1 MRSLQSKLG
10 YGLVL
15 SLIAVFTVLWFLVGF
30 SIQYLA
36 EDYITS
42 RMRLD
47 AEQLLGSVQFDKAG
61 NISLNETGLDPVYSK
76 PFSGHYYLIT
86 AGNQII
92 SSRSLWDQQLN
103 SIPVLAGD
111 QSSRY
116 QSGPDNQFLLVIDNG
131 FIKQGFPLSVTM
143 AEDLNPVKQSINQ
156 FKIRFA
162 ITAIVMALLL
172 VVLQVLILRHGLVSI
187 SRIRDELQSL
197 QRGDA
202 NQLNADTPVEL
213 SPLVNEINHL
223 LGVMAQRLR
232 RSRHALGDLAHAIK
246 RPITILQ
253 QLTDKNRSDVPSDIN
268 EGIVRQITEINQLT
282 DRILKRARIAGHSHS
297 GARFSF
303 SQDLPALIETLDS
316 MYKDKNIV
324 IQVAMAEAIRFPID
338 REDMLE
344 LLGNLLDNACK
355 WARQTVKITVSM
367 DTELRLC
374 IEDDGPGAD
383 VNQFQQIDKRGVR
396 LDESKQGY
404 GLGLAIVSDMVSEYS
419 GTIIFSTSKTL
430 GGFRVDVVLP
440 AEDIL
445 LDIGCD

>member
-15 SLIAVFTVLWFLVGF
+15 SLIAVFTVLWFLVSF

-116 QSGPDNQFLLVIDNG
+116 QDGPENQFLLVIDNG
-131 FIKQGFPLSVTM
+131 FIKQGFPLSVTV
-143 AEDLNPVKQSINQ
+143 AEDFNPVKESIKQ

-162 ITAIVMALLL
+162 ITAIVMLLLL

-232 RSRHALGDLAHAIK
+232 RSRDALGDLAHAIK

-316 MYKDKNIV
+316 MYKDKNII

-367 DTELRLC
+367 GTELRLC

-383 VNQFQQIDKRGVR
+383 ANQFQQIDKRGVR

-430 GGFRVDVVLP
+430 GGFRVDVALP

-445 LDIGCD
+445 LDIGCN